1 MWYDKYPGVPPRGSQ
16 LEALFLLVHVQRHEA
31 EILGTKAL
39 ILSSLAD
46 SNEETKHAIESYKS
60 YCATMLPSLEQA
72 KDLEEEQLRKRLL
85 EHVRYPMRIDMG
97 SIRKEQAAAA
107 RSKALT
113 KYKVKRADLERWL
126 KQ

>member
-1 MWYDKYPGVPPRGSQ
+1 MKSQSPSQSRSDLFTRMLLPFCPPN
-16 LEALFLLVHVQRHEA
+16 VQ
-31 EILGTKAL
+31 
-39 ILSSLAD
+39 
-46 SNEETKHAIESYKS
+46 
-60 YCATMLPSLEQA
+60 
-72 KDLEEEQLRKRLL
+72 DLEEEQLRKRLL